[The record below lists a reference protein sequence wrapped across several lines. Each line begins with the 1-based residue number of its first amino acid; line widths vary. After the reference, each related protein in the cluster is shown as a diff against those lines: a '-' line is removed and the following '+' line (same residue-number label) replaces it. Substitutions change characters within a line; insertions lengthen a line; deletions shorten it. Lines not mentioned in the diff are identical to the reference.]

1 MIVPS
6 NINCIIFDFDGTLCF
21 GRYFE
26 LLGRESLDAIRALV
40 FGDNSARWA
49 DPWMRGELTSVD
61 IASYVTK
68 HIPVST
74 DSSSLLMMIVD
85 KPSYAE

>member
-1 MIVPS
+1 MINPQE
-6 NINCIIFDFDGTLCF
+6 INSVIFDFDGTLCS

-26 LLGRESLDAIRALV
+26 ILGRESLDAINALV
-40 FGDNSARWA
+40 FGDNSPRWA
-49 DPWMRGELTSVD
+49 DPWMRGELTSAD
-61 IASYVTK
+61 IASYLSK

-74 DSSSLLMMIVD
+74 GSSSLLMMIAD